1 MKLQIKP
8 NRTLNDIQKEFHAE
22 FPMLKLEFFKKP
34 HRADEPSAKK
44 DLLTGSVKVS
54 EVSKAPAGEFSVT
67 GKSKVSEVEQALRK
81 DFALYAQ
88 VFRKSGK
95 VWLETTTTD
104 EWTLDQQQ
112 QAAKES
118 ETEYIHSMHNFAD
131 ERN

>member
-8 NRTLNDIQKEFHAE
+8 GKTLKDIQNEFHNA

-44 DLLTGSVKVS
+44 DVVNNSLKIS
-54 EVSKAPAGEFSVT
+54 EVTKAPAGELIIT
-67 GKSKVSEVEQALRK
+67 AKSKVNEIEQALRS
-81 DFALYAQ
+81 DFALFAQ

-95 VWLETTTTD
+95 VWLQTTTTD
-104 EWTLDQQQ
+104 DWTIEQQE

-118 ETEYIHSMHNFAD
+118 ETEYIRSMHNFAD
-131 ERN
+131 ERD